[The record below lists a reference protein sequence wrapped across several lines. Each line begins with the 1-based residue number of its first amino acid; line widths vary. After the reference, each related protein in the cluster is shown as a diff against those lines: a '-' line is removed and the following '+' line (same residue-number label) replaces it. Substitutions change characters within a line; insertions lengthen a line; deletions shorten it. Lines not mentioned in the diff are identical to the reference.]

1 MGFFFQGRSYQSTT
15 VSEKELNALRNTKWN
30 LLAFDSSDQIRTP
43 NWGNAMFSKSTWQT
57 DRRRD
62 EAVDPRD

>member
-1 MGFFFQGRSYQSTT
+1 MGLFFREDLIKAQLFLK
-15 VSEKELNALRNTKWN
+15 KELNALRNTKWN